1 MTAGADV
8 PRGIEMIILIGD
20 RTSKRTEYFLKAA
33 WSRADVRLITWEE
46 LLNKGAEGFSPE
58 TNELQGAVIKIE
70 PPSYKIIE
78 FSEME
83 KEIFSYLKILGKMEG
98 LPCRFLNH
106 PRAIGEALDKRIVKK
121 RLMEH
126 EISTTKMLMERVDDF
141 PALLDFM
148 RKERCHNV
156 FLKPVY
162 FSGAAGVTAFRIN
175 PTGKEVKMKLYT
187 SAFIKE
193 GKLCNSKQIFAME
206 EPQEIREFLKMLF
219 TMDIIV
225 EKWYPKASVSLQGQK
240 MSYDLRVVYQFGHI
254 AHIVARLAKGPITN
268 LHLNNRGESM
278 ESIGLS
284 QEKTAEI
291 EKLCGLAMALFPGL
305 STAGIDIMLDKG
317 SEKPRIIEINGQGDL
332 IYQDIFNENRIY
344 KEQVERLSGGLF

>member
-1 MTAGADV
+1 
-8 PRGIEMIILIGD
+8 MIILIGD
-20 RTSKRTEYFLKAA
+20 RASKRTEYFLKAGDKA
-33 WSRADVRLITWEE
+33 AVRLVTWDE
-46 LLNKGAEGFSPE
+46 LLNKGVKGIFPKI
-58 TNELQGAVIKIE
+58 NELQGAVIKIE

-83 KEIFSYLKILGKMEG
+83 RELHSYLKILGKMEG
-98 LPCRFLNH
+98 LSCRFLNH

-121 RLMEH
+121 KLMEH
-126 EISTTKMLMERVDDF
+126 EISTTKMLMERVGDF
-141 PALLDFM
+141 PTLLDFM
-148 RKERCHNV
+148 RKERCYNV

-175 PTGKEVKMKLYT
+175 PKGKEESLKLYT
-187 SAFIKE
+187 SAFIKD
-193 GKLCNSKQIFAME
+193 GKLCNSKRIFVME
-206 EPQEIREFLKMLF
+206 EPQEIKEFLEMLF
-219 TMDIIV
+219 TMDVIV
-225 EKWYPKASVSLQGQK
+225 ERWHPKASVSLQGQK

-268 LHLNNRGESM
+268 LHLNNRGESI
-278 ESIGLS
+278 EKIGLS
-284 QEKTAEI
+284 QKKAAEI
-291 EKLCGLAMALFPGL
+291 EELCGMAMRLFPGL
-305 STAGIDIMLDKG
+305 NTAGIDIMLDEG